1 MAYRV
6 IIPRTVQK
14 QLNDLPASV
23 RERIVK
29 QLIILQDN
37 PRPQGS
43 LKLAGRENEYRI
55 RVGDYR
61 VRYEIIDWESIVVL
75 LHCKHRKDV
84 YRN

>member
-14 QLNDLPASV
+14 QLSDLPAGV

-29 QLIILQDN
+29 QLIVLQDN
-37 PRPQGS
+37 PRPHGS
-43 LKLAGRENEYRI
+43 LKLAGCENEYRV

-61 VRYEIIDWESIVVL
+61 VRYEVIDRESVVVL

>member
-6 IIPRTVQK
+6 IISRTVQK
-14 QLNDLPASV
+14 QLNGLPAGIQ
-23 RERIVK
+23 ERIVK

-37 PRPQGS
+37 PRPQGR
-43 LKLAGRENEYRI
+43 LKLAGHENEYRV

-61 VRYEIIDWESIVVL
+61 VRYEVIDRESIVVL

>member
-23 RERIVK
+23 QERIVK
-29 QLIILQDN
+29 HLIRLQDN

-43 LKLAGRENEYRI
+43 LKLAGCENEYRV

-61 VRYEIIDWESIVVL
+61 VRYEVIDRESVIVL

>member
-1 MAYRV
+1 MSYRV

-23 RERIVK
+23 QERIVK
-29 QLIILQDN
+29 QLIILQDS
-37 PRPQGS
+37 PQPHGS
-43 LKLAGRENEYRI
+43 LKLAGCENEYRV

-61 VRYEIIDWESIVVL
+61 VRYEVIDREFVVVL